1 MTDDQIVV
9 TIEAKRRL
17 FFCEDV
23 QLQDKIEAAI
33 PCEAEVTFVDNTITD
48 FEEK

>member
-17 FFCEDV
+17 FFCED
-23 QLQDKIEAAI
+23 QKLQDDIERAI
-33 PCEAEVTFVDNTITD
+33 PCEAEVTFIDNTLTD
-48 FEEK
+48 FKKM